1 MSVQGGEFALNKT
14 TQLKKLLL
22 DPEVLIMPGVYDALS
37 AKICEAVG
45 FKALQCTGYGIA
57 ASVLG
62 VPDIGLLS
70 MGEML
75 NQTRNIAQAVNIPI
89 MADGDTGFGN
99 VINVYH
105 TVQRFE
111 QAGAAGINLEDQ
123 IFPKR
128 CGHMDGKQVIP
139 LEEMVQKIKAAVKA
153 RKDPDFIINARTDA
167 IAVSGVDEAIKR
179 GNAYLEAG
187 ADLIFVEAPK
197 EKEDVER
204 VVKSINGPVSIN
216 MCDGGKT
223 PFIHVKEL
231 ESWGVA
237 RISVPVAALFA
248 SAKAIQQAMVIIRDE
263 GLTPSVNHP
272 DTMFTFKEMTDLVGL
287 PFYRS
292 LENL

>member
-1 MSVQGGEFALNKT
+1 MNKT